1 MSHITIQNENRLRVL
16 DLLKKIKTSD
26 SPTGWKKHVEIAV
39 GGLTEVGFS
48 KTTND
53 LLVISSSGRGLID
66 CTTGEKIAR
75 DYEEYGDWY
84 DPVNLICQGIGRVEE
99 EIIHI
104 SGLCGGGLPF
114 VNRYGESLERVAP
127 EWPVE
132 DIIFCPPG
140 KTALIPSFQEGCVR
154 FISDYIRAV
163 GFSWCGEFLVCATSS
178 DVTIWKRDV
187 RRV

>member
-16 DLLKKIKTSD
+16 DLLKEIKTSD

-66 CTTGEKIAR
+66 YTTGEKIAR

-84 DPVNLICQGIGRVEE
+84 DPVNLNCHGIGRVED

-132 DIIFCPPG
+132 DIIFCPSG

-163 GFSWCGEFLVCATSS
+163 GFSWCGEFLVCATSR